1 MEEIL
6 IYIRPSDNDE
16 GYVWDVYENDL
27 AYEEAD
33 SFDGG
38 LCTGTFDDAID
49 FALDAIK
56 TRKKIYIKN

>member
-1 MEEIL
+1 MNEVL
-6 IYIRPSDNDE
+6 IYIFPSDSEE
-16 GYVWDVYENDL
+16 GYVWDVYASETEYVEGN
-27 AYEEAD
+27 

-56 TRKKIYIKN
+56 TKKVYIKD